1 MELKIMERESLKG
14 RYEYAVSDTGRV
26 FRRPK
31 EYAAMWEE
39 LQYKEYRAYLHVQM
53 GSKGHTVH
61 KLVARYFVPNPNPS
75 ETQYVDHINGNK
87 LDNRA
92 SNLRWVSNEENQTY
106 FWHGSDTC
114 KPVTA
119 CSADGTVL
127 MELESYHRAEIWLL
141 ETGRS
146 DKVDTHSYISRIA
159 RMNRDAG
166 QLKYSYKGIY
176 WK

>member
-1 MELKIMERESLKG
+1 MPHQ
-14 RYEYAVSDTGRV
+14 VSQKADIG
-26 FRRPK
+26 
-31 EYAAMWEE
+31 A
-39 LQYKEYRAYLHVQM
+39 
-53 GSKGHTVH
+53 
-61 KLVARYFVPNPNPS
+61 
-75 ETQYVDHINGNK
+75 
-87 LDNRA
+87 
-92 SNLRWVSNEENQTY
+92 LRQKVL
-106 FWHGSDTC
+106 C

>member
-1 MELKIMERESLKG
+1 
-14 RYEYAVSDTGRV
+14 
-26 FRRPK
+26 
-31 EYAAMWEE
+31 
-39 LQYKEYRAYLHVQM
+39 
-53 GSKGHTVH
+53 
-61 KLVARYFVPNPNPS
+61 
-75 ETQYVDHINGNK
+75 
-87 LDNRA
+87 
-92 SNLRWVSNEENQTY
+92 
-106 FWHGSDTC
+106 
-114 KPVTA
+114 
-119 CSADGTVL
+119 